1 VLPDTNPPG
10 PRGEQKSLPP
20 EPSAAMESRTDK
32 KREIALGLDPY
43 YKLLAEQTQSVHWKG
58 WATYG
63 ITRRRV
69 DKRCG
74 RAFHQAVQRAEC
86 IHFALD
92 GIADTMIPEAV
103 RRGCAGFFF
112 PNYTNAELQ
121 YIALHP
127 DILAKTTFYRNGRV
141 VPTPRFFE

>member
-1 VLPDTNPPG
+1 
-10 PRGEQKSLPP
+10 
-20 EPSAAMESRTDK
+20 MESGTGK
-32 KREIALGLDPY
+32 KREIALGIDPY

-69 DKRCG
+69 DKRFG
-74 RAFHQAVQRAEC
+74 RVFHQAVQQAKY

-103 RRGCAGFFF
+103 RRGRAGFFF
-112 PNYTNAELQ
+112 PNYTNAELH
-121 YIALHP
+121 YIVIHP

-141 VPTPRFFE
+141 VPTPHFFD

>member
-1 VLPDTNPPG
+1 M
-10 PRGEQKSLPP
+10 K
-20 EPSAAMESRTDK
+20 SRTDK

-69 DKRCG
+69 DKRFG
-74 RAFHQAVQRAEC
+74 WAFHQAVQRAEC

-92 GIADTMIPEAV
+92 GIADTMILEAV
-103 RRGCAGFFF
+103 RRGRAGFFF
-112 PNYTNAELQ
+112 PNYMHAELH

-127 DILAKTTFYRNGRV
+127 NILAKTTFYRNGRV